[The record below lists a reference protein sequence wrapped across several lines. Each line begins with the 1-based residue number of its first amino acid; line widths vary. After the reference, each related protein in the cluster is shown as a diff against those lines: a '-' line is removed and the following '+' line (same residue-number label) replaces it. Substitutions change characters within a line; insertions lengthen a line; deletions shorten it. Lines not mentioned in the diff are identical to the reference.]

1 MRMNSGRGGVEL
13 GPTPTLNIMKS
24 IVSRPMLHLAG
35 SCLLGAAL
43 ALGVRGQDAPKAVIV
58 APTTPQQVEVQ
69 RIGETAIDRLAVS
82 LVNEVRSALRGGD
95 PTDALDFCHLK
106 ALPTTPGAIITGMP
120 RIIAVKFTSLK
131 IRSHENL
138 PDASDK
144 LVLDYIDQTL
154 KSGNAAPGVVVQ
166 RVDVPYSQP
175 EWRVYKPIAVSTSC
189 LTCHGDPA
197 DQSPRL
203 RNKLQA
209 MYPDDQSTGY
219 KAHEWRGVIRV
230 TVADGPAQ

>member
-1 MRMNSGRGGVEL
+1 
-13 GPTPTLNIMKS
+13 MKS
-24 IVSRPMLHLAG
+24 ILPRPVLHTAG
-35 SCLLGAAL
+35 ILVLGAAL
-43 ALGVRGQDAPKAVIV
+43 ALGARGQETPKAVIV
-58 APTTPQQVEVQ
+58 TPATPQQLEVQ
-69 RIGETAIDRLAVS
+69 RIGKTAIDRLAIS
-82 LVNEVRSALRGGD
+82 MVNEVRSALRGGD

-106 ALPTTPGAIITGMP
+106 ALPTTPGEIISGMP
-120 RIIAVKFTSLK
+120 RIIAVKFTSLR

-144 LVLDYIDQTL
+144 VALDYIDQAL
-154 KSGNAAPGVVVQ
+154 KNGSDAPEVVVQ
-166 RVDVPYSQP
+166 RIDIPDSQP
-175 EWRVYKPIAVSTSC
+175 EWRVYKPIAVLTSC

-230 TVADGPAQ
+230 TVADGPTP